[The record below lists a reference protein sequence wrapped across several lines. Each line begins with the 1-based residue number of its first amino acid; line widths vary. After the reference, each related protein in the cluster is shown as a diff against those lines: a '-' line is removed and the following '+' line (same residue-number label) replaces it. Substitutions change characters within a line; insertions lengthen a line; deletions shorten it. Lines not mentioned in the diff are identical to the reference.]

1 MTNNIQLI
9 RTYIPADF
17 KIDTWK
23 NLQPF
28 FESLLNQ
35 EINSVIE
42 LEAWL
47 RNRSELESIVNEEM
61 AWRYIR
67 MNCDT
72 TNTALSDSFEY
83 FVTEIEPNIAPY
95 SNALNKKL
103 IENTFCNSLS
113 SEKYGIYL
121 RGIKR
126 NIELFR
132 EENIQLFVE
141 ISKLQQEYGKVCAA
155 MTVEINGET
164 MTLQKAAR
172 LLEDTNREV
181 RKDVYEKIAARR
193 LQDKEVLDQQLNK
206 LIELRQK
213 VAANAGYQ
221 NFRDYMHDEL
231 GRFDYSVQ
239 DCFNFHE
246 SIAEVLMPVMNELSA
261 NRKSELSVEV
271 LKPYDLAVDP
281 RNQPALKPFDGATEL
296 TEKTIA
302 VFHQLDAYFGECIST
317 MQQMKYLDLE
327 SRIGKAPG
335 GFLYPMMESGVPFIF
350 MNSVGSQN
358 DVVTM
363 VHEGGHA
370 IHSFLSASL
379 ELASFKSTPSEV
391 AELASM
397 SMELMSME
405 HWDKFYANDELKRA
419 KLDQLEKVMETL
431 PWVAAV
437 DKFQHWLY
445 ENKQHT
451 NAERGDAWHKIVSQY
466 NANNID
472 FTGYEENLRNQW
484 QKQLHIYEVP
494 FYYIEYGMAQL
505 GAIAVYRN
513 FKQNKARAIEQYKA
527 ALKLGYTKG
536 IKEIYA
542 TAGIQFDFSKEYVR
556 ELIDFVYTEL
566 KELKA

>member
-1 MTNNIQLI
+1 MINDIKLI
-9 RTYIPADF
+9 RKFIPADF
-17 KIDTWK
+17 KIDTWE
-23 NLQPF
+23 NLKPY
-28 FESLLNQ
+28 FETLLNT
-35 EINSVIE
+35 EIKSVSE
-42 LEAWL
+42 LEGWL
-47 RNRSELESIVNEEM
+47 KNRSELESIVNEEM

-72 TNTALSDSFEY
+72 TNTELSDSFEY
-83 FVTEIEPNIAPY
+83 FVTHIEPNIAPY
-95 SNALNKKL
+95 SNDLNKKL
-103 IENTFCNSLS
+103 IDNPFCNALS

-132 EENIQLFVE
+132 EENIPLFVE

-155 MTVEINGET
+155 MTVEINGEK

-172 LLEDTNREV
+172 FLEDTDRDL
-181 RKDVYEKIAARR
+181 RKSVYEMIAARR
-193 LQDKEVLDQQLNK
+193 LQDKDILDDQLNQ
-206 LIELRQK
+206 LIALRQQ
-213 VAANAGYQ
+213 VAANAGYA

-231 GRFDYSVQ
+231 GRFDYKVE
-239 DCFNFHE
+239 DCFNFHA
-246 SIAEVLMPVMNELSA
+246 SIAEVLMPVMNELSE
-261 NRKSELSVEV
+261 NRQRELGVDI

-281 RNQPALKPFDGATEL
+281 SNQAALKPFEGAKEL
-296 TEKTIA
+296 TEKTMD
-302 VFHQLDAYFGECIST
+302 VFNQLDHYFGECIGT

-379 ELASFKSTPSEV
+379 ELAAFKSTPSEV

-405 HWDKFYANDELKRA
+405 HWDKFYDAEELKRA
-419 KLDQLEKVMETL
+419 KIDQLEKVMETL

-445 ENKQHT
+445 ENRNHSNLQ
-451 NAERGDAWHKIVSQY
+451 RSDAWQQIIQQY

-484 QKQLHIYEVP
+484 HKQLHIYEVP
-494 FYYIEYGMAQL
+494 FYYSEYGMAQL

-513 FKQNKARAIEQYKA
+513 FKLNKATAIEQYKS

-542 TAGIQFDFSKEYVR
+542 SAGIKFDFSTEYVR
-556 ELIDFVYTEL
+556 ELINFVYTEL